1 LKAADALLGRA
12 SPAALLLL
20 SILSIQ
26 IGSAVAIT
34 LFPTFGPLGTLFFR
48 NAIGGLLLCVIWR
61 TALGP
66 ALRRA
71 PLGILALGLTM
82 AVQSSTF
89 YEALASI
96 PMGIAVAIEFLGPL
110 GIALLASRRWI
121 DVVCVALAAAGILLL
136 TPSIGT
142 SLDPVGVMFAIAAA
156 FGWAGFVLASR
167 RLGQKVDG
175 GVGLALAMAVSG
187 ILLLPLAGPQALTT
201 LAANPATLIPIVGV
215 AMFSAALPLLFEFM
229 ALKTMPARTYGILV
243 SLEPVAATLIA
254 AILLSDRIGFRA
266 WIAIVLISL
275 ASVLAALAKKT
286 NGNAAPPP

>member
-89 YEALASI
+89 YEALARI

-215 AMFSAALPLLFEFM
+215 ALFSAALPLLFEFM